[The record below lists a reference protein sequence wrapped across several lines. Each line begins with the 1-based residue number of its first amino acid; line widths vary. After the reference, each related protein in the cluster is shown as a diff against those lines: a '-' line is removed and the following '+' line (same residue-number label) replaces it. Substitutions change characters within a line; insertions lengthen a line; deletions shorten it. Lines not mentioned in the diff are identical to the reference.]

1 MEEQRSLRPTA
12 VQGLGTNDQVPSLML
27 LAALKVWDHGEEL
40 PAHDL
45 PLERRKFIPPR
56 STASNTSQ
64 YGLFFGNPEGHLP
77 DSTYS

>member
-1 MEEQRSLRPTA
+1 MEEHRSLRPTA
-12 VQGLGTNDQVPSLML
+12 FQGLGTNDQVPSLTL
-27 LAALKVWDHGEEL
+27 FAALKVWDHGEEL

-45 PLERRKFIPPR
+45 PLERRKFIFPR
-56 STASNTSQ
+56 STARNTSQ